1 MSKKVK
7 HHPENDIDKS
17 GSIEIIHE
25 LDVED
30 KLSEAIYRFNVHPKS
45 GILQLCAFYNV
56 PNTPEEIA
64 HILHTTEGLIREKI
78 GEYLSDEKSEP
89 ILFAYFQE
97 LNLQLPFIKAIRK
110 SLSSSLKL
118 PGEAE
123 QIDRIVHGFAKVYHQ
138 MNPTVFKNTDVAY
151 ILAFAI
157 ILLNSDQHNPN
168 MTHKMSSRDFIENIR
183 GALKPEDISDSKLL
197 SMYEDIKQNP
207 LQFGESAD
215 GGSEFLALSAP
226 KLHGYLKKKTNKW
239 NSIWKTHFFVLANSC
254 LYYFKS
260 DDPENKDDP
269 IGMIQL
275 VSVKVSIADKNSNRI
290 VISAISSPVQMSTSV
305 SSSNITLKSNHRS
318 RSKARASAS
327 DLHVDAPQKTTVF
340 RHSFD
345 QSHATDNSNDN
356 ENNNNNDN
364 DNDSIISISAP
375 IAPSTPTT
383 NSSRRRN
390 HEHNYIQ
397 YVRFVHKKPEIVHG
411 VTEFFLEAA
420 SAHVAQRWYYRLN
433 HSIVCASFG
442 NENERED
449 EPEMLKSF
457 NSSAIGNPVS
467 ETSDHTE

>member
-1 MSKKVK
+1 MSKKSK
-7 HHPENDIDKS
+7 HHNDNDDKPET
-17 GSIEIIHE
+17 IEIIHE

-45 GILQLCAFYNV
+45 GILQLCDFYNV

-64 HILHTTEGLIREKI
+64 HILHTTEGLISEKI

-97 LNLQLPFIKAIRK
+97 LNLQMPFIKAIRK
-110 SLSSSLKL
+110 SLSCSLKL

-138 MNPTVFKNTDVAY
+138 MNPTVFKNSDVAY
-151 ILAFAI
+151 ILAFAL

-168 MTHKMSSRDFIENIR
+168 MTHKMSSRDFIDNVR
-183 GALKPEDISDSKLL
+183 GALKPEDVSDSKLL

-207 LQFGESAD
+207 LQFGETVD

-290 VISAISSPVQMSTSV
+290 VISAISSPNQMCTSV
-305 SSSNITLKSNHRS
+305 SSSNITLKNSHRS
-318 RSKARASAS
+318 RSRVRASSS
-327 DLHVDAPQKTTVF
+327 DIPVENSSKSLSY

-345 QSHATDNSNDN
+345 EQNHNN
-356 ENNNNNDN
+356 ENNNDNNN
-364 DNDSIISISAP
+364 N
-375 IAPSTPTT
+375 
-383 NSSRRRN
+383 NN
-390 HEHNYIQ
+390 HGHRHNYIQ
-397 YVRFVHKKPEIVHG
+397 YVRFVRKKPEIVHG
-411 VTEFFLEAA
+411 VSEFFLEAA
-420 SAHVAQRWYYRLN
+420 SAHIAERWYYRLN
-433 HSIVCASFG
+433 HSIVCANFG
-442 NENERED
+442 NECEAE
-449 EPEMLKSF
+449 EGPEMLKSF
-457 NSSAIGNPVS
+457 NPSAIGNPIS